1 MYCAKC
7 GARLAEGAKKCDKCG
22 EPVRARRAVASKKTE
37 KRSETSFDYAPG
49 NLNESDNSNEKTG
62 DYVPADQEVK
72 DPAFCEEPGENVDV
86 QSIIRIAHGEE
97 PASEKTGSDPEVGKR
112 SVDSNRRG
120 KLRYGAVTPLEKAL
134 RRIAE
139 MRHHLEETAEE
150 KRMNRHMERA
160 AKHYEELGA
169 APTPILKS
177 AVKKTRTR
185 KDGDSRKSAAESAVP
200 TREAKKTAARPA
212 APEHEG
218 KKAATSPA
226 APEQEAKKAAA
237 QAGQPEAEA
246 GTAAADS
253 AVKAAAIEGQ
263 LAKERE
269 EKVLAQQEKQEKEAQ
284 KAVSEAETPDR
295 KEATAEGESPAGEA
309 AAEGEALDS
318 EAAERK
324 AVEEKILAEQKVR
337 AEQKAAAQREAAER
351 EAVERKAAE
360 EKILAEKR
368 ARKALEDQERRDR
381 ERRARSQAAVAA
393 RTISEE
399 EKQIQEARRIR
410 RYYEEEPDALDL
422 FLDKFGLTKET
433 GVKIA
438 TLFLIVVLSL
448 VYVIGRSRSGGSNSA
463 SPSGQGEAGETFSV
477 SPESEEGDDSG
488 ISDDSDLPT
497 GGGDFEDSQSDT
509 DAQQEGPDTQEPTEN
524 KEP

>member
-97 PASEKTGSDPEVGKR
+97 PASEKTGSDPGNGKR
-112 SVDSNRRG
+112 PVDSNNKA
-120 KLRYGAVTPLEKAL
+120 KLRYGAVTPLEKAR

-218 KKAATSPA
+218 KKAAARPA
-226 APEQEAKKAAA
+226 DIEQEAKKAAA
-237 QAGQPEAEA
+237 QAGQLEAEA
-246 GTAAADS
+246 GKAAADS
-253 AVKAAAIEGQ
+253 AVKAAAIEEQ
-263 LAKERE
+263 LAKERQ

-318 EAAERK
+318 EGPS
-324 AVEEKILAEQKVR
+324 
-337 AEQKAAAQREAAER
+337 
-351 EAVERKAAE
+351 
-360 EKILAEKR
+360 
-368 ARKALEDQERRDR
+368 R
-381 ERRARSQAAVAA
+381 ERPPRKRSWPKREHAKPSRIRSAGIVNDVHAARQLSRREPFRKRKSRFRKPAVSAGIMKRNPMPWICSSTNSELPRRPESRSQ
-393 RTISEE
+393 
-399 EKQIQEARRIR
+399 
-410 RYYEEEPDALDL
+410 
-422 FLDKFGLTKET
+422 
-433 GVKIA
+433 
-438 TLFLIVVLSL
+438 
-448 VYVIGRSRSGGSNSA
+448 RSSWSS
-463 SPSGQGEAGETFSV
+463 S
-477 SPESEEGDDSG
+477 
-488 ISDDSDLPT
+488 
-497 GGGDFEDSQSDT
+497 
-509 DAQQEGPDTQEPTEN
+509 
-524 KEP
+524 

>member
-97 PASEKTGSDPEVGKR
+97 PASEKTGSDPEDGKR

-120 KLRYGAVTPLEKAL
+120 KLRYGAVTPLEKAR

-200 TREAKKTAARPA
+200 TREAK

-218 KKAATSPA
+218 KKAAARPA
-226 APEQEAKKAAA
+226 DIEQEAKKAAA
-237 QAGQPEAEA
+237 QAGQLEAEA
-246 GTAAADS
+246 GKAAADS
-253 AVKAAAIEGQ
+253 AVKAAAIEEQ
-263 LAKERE
+263 LAKERQ

-324 AVEEKILAEQKVR
+324 AVEEKILAEQKAR
-337 AEQKAAAQREAAER
+337 AEQKAAAQQEAAER
-351 EAVERKAAE
+351 EAVERKAAQ
-360 EKILAEKR
+360 EKTLAEKR

-410 RYYEEEPDALDL
+410 RYYEEESDAMDL
-422 FLDKFGLTKET
+422 FLDKFGITKET

-438 TLFLIVVLSL
+438 TLFLVVVLSL
-448 VYVIGRSRSGGSNSA
+448 VYVIGRSRSGGSSSA

-509 DAQQEGPDTQEPTEN
+509 VAQEEGPDAQEPNEN
-524 KEP
+524 IEP